1 MGLYISF
8 YGPVYIGRRA
18 TTAYL
23 LSRLV
28 GGGLMGM
35 GWVRDAVLDVIQY
48 VKNIDK
54 AAEILRH
61 EDAFF
66 LTGIYTDTGN
76 VDIKTDVLKY
86 RAYRGFVKYIRGDS
100 ASWDPN
106 LLVEA
111 ISLSAS
117 RALTLLQL
125 NSILAL
131 MEYEV
136 EEKSGTVRRAKDDR
150 LPLAVDLVLGLGKS
164 EVTWLVAAQQAMQ
177 LPLVPLTTSIA
188 RDQAKVAGWKDPE
201 GYKAGLRELAQVIGV
216 ALIND
221 RLAREYSRRY
231 SITKWHYKRYD
242 YYMEQMSDIQQ
253 GQAGFGELDW
263 RLMADKYAPHGL
275 CLYRSLGTLEEVELE
290 GGGKAWRIT
299 IDDQSLTKHAKWLE
313 EYLEKYSYPR
323 ELFESYYRFA
333 SDVSS
338 GKLKGVT
345 SPINSIK
352 ALWRGWV
359 CALYS
364 DLAEASREGDAL
376 RLLMRRPE
384 GLPFNNRNIYLLVGS
399 LAMHRQIT
407 HTYMHL
413 AKLLS
418 DEAKGAAD
426 REAATIRK
434 GVFSQMATT
443 LKTLCAPEGWEKYSD
458 LLKTIPDGPA
468 ISMYEQLFHAPT
480 IAAGMVY
487 SALSSISFT
496 LRLESE
502 IPADPMRL
510 LEEQLPGVASYVAD
524 PRFSESIDLLRR
536 SARLPVG
543 VLDRCYR
550 QIEDMLEIQHLLKGP
565 MSP

>member
-1 MGLYISF
+1 
-8 YGPVYIGRRA
+8 
-18 TTAYL
+18 
-23 LSRLV
+23 
-28 GGGLMGM
+28 LMGM
-35 GWVRDAVLDVIQY
+35 GWVRDAVLDIIQY
-48 VKNIDK
+48 VRNIDK
-54 AAEILRH
+54 AAERLRH

-66 LTGIYTDTGN
+66 LTGIYIDTGD
-76 VDIKTDVLKY
+76 VDIKTESLKY
-86 RAYRGFVKYIRGDS
+86 EAYYGFVKYLRGGS

-106 LLVEA
+106 RLVGA
-111 ISLSAS
+111 ISLSTS

-136 EEKSGTVRRAKDDR
+136 EEKSGTVRRAEDDR

-164 EVTWLVAAQQAMQ
+164 GVTWLVAAQQAMQ
-177 LPLVPLTTSIA
+177 LPLVPLTTNIA
-188 RDQAKVAGWKDPE
+188 RDQARVAGWKDPE

-216 ALIND
+216 SLIND

-242 YYMEQMSDIQQ
+242 YYYREQEQDREQE
-253 GQAGFGELDW
+253 QAELGELDW
-263 RLMADKYAPHGL
+263 SLIADKYAPHGL
-275 CLYRSLGTLEEVELE
+275 CLYQSLGTLEEVELE

-299 IDDQSLTKHAKWLE
+299 VDDQSLTKHAEWLE
-313 EYLEKYSYPR
+313 RYLKEYSYPR
-323 ELFESYYRFA
+323 KFFESYYRFA

-338 GKLKGVT
+338 GKMKGVA
-345 SPINSIK
+345 SPVESIK

-364 DLAEASREGDAL
+364 DLAEASREGKAL

-413 AKLLS
+413 GRILS

-426 REAATIRK
+426 REVYTVRK
-434 GVFSQMATT
+434 GVFSQMANT

-468 ISMYEQLFHAPT
+468 ISIYEQLFHAPT

-487 SALSSISFT
+487 ST
-496 LRLESE
+496 LRSVSLALGLEPE
-502 IPADPMRL
+502 IPPDPMRL

-543 VLDRCYR
+543 VLDKRYR
-550 QIEDMLEIQHLLKGP
+550 QIEDMLEIQHPKVLV
-565 MSP
+565 SP

>member
-1 MGLYISF
+1 M
-8 YGPVYIGRRA
+8 
-18 TTAYL
+18 
-23 LSRLV
+23 
-28 GGGLMGM
+28 MGM
-35 GWVRDAVLDVIQY
+35 GWVRDAVLDIIQY
-48 VKNIDK
+48 VKSIDK

-66 LTGIYTDTGN
+66 LTGIYIDTGD
-76 VDIKTDVLKY
+76 VDIKTEVLKY
-86 RAYRGFVKYIRGDS
+86 RAYHGFVKYLRGDS

-106 LLVEA
+106 LLVGA
-111 ISLSAS
+111 ISLSTS
-117 RALTLLQL
+117 RAITLLQL

-136 EEKSGTVRRAKDDR
+136 EEKSDTVRRAEGDR
-150 LPLAVDLVLGLGKS
+150 LPLAVDLVLGLGES
-164 EVTWLVAAQQAMQ
+164 GVTWLVASQQTMQ
-177 LPLVPLTTSIA
+177 LPLVPLISNIA
-188 RDQAKVAGWKDPE
+188 RGQARVAGWKDPE

-242 YYMEQMSDIQQ
+242 YYMELGSDMQQ
-253 GQAGFGELDW
+253 RQAGFGELDW

-275 CLYRSLGTLEEVELE
+275 CLYRSLGTLEEVKLGE
-290 GGGKAWRIT
+290 GGKAWRIT
-299 IDDQSLTKHAKWLE
+299 VDDQSLTKHAEWLE
-313 EYLEKYSYPR
+313 GYLKEYSYPR
-323 ELFESYYRFA
+323 EFFESYYRFA
-333 SDVSS
+333 SDVLS
-338 GKLKGVT
+338 GKRKGVT
-345 SPINSIK
+345 SPVRSIE

-364 DLAEASREGDAL
+364 DLAEASREGNAL

-384 GLPFNNRNIYLLVGS
+384 GLPFIDRNVHLLVGS

-413 AKLLS
+413 ARTLS
-418 DEAKGAAD
+418 DEAKRAAD

-434 GVFSQMATT
+434 GIFSQMANT
-443 LKTLCAPEGWEKYSD
+443 LKTLCAPEGWERYSD

-468 ISMYEQLFHAPT
+468 ISIYEQLFHAPT
-480 IAAGMVY
+480 IAVGMVY
-487 SALSSISFT
+487 SALSSVSLA
-496 LRLESE
+496 LRLEPE
-502 IPADPMRL
+502 IPPDPMRL
-510 LEEQLPGVASYVAD
+510 LEEQLPDVARYVAD

-543 VLDRCYR
+543 VLDRCYL
-550 QIEDMLEIQHLLKGP
+550 QIEDMLEIQHLLK
-565 MSP
+565 

>member
-1 MGLYISF
+1 M
-8 YGPVYIGRRA
+8 
-18 TTAYL
+18 
-23 LSRLV
+23 
-28 GGGLMGM
+28 MGM
-35 GWVRDAVLDVIQY
+35 EWVRDAVLDIIQY
-48 VKNIDK
+48 VRNIDK
-54 AAEILRH
+54 EVERLRH

-66 LTGIYTDTGN
+66 ITGIYTDTGG
-76 VDIKTDVLKY
+76 VDIKTEVLKY
-86 RAYRGFVKYIRGDS
+86 RAYHGFVKYIRGDS

-111 ISLSAS
+111 ISLSTS

-150 LPLAVDLVLGLGKS
+150 LPLMVDLVLGLGKS
-164 EVTWLVAAQQAMQ
+164 GVTWLVAAQQAMQ
-177 LPLVPLTTSIA
+177 LPLVPLASYKA
-188 RDQAKVAGWKDPE
+188 RGQAKVASWKDPE
-201 GYKAGLRELAQVIGV
+201 GYKAGLREIAQVIGV

-242 YYMEQMSDIQQ
+242 YYREQE
-253 GQAGFGELDW
+253 QAELDWLDW
-263 RLMADKYAPHGL
+263 RLTVDKYAPHGL
-275 CLYRSLGTLEEVELE
+275 CLYRSLGTLEEVKLGE
-290 GGGKAWRIT
+290 GGTAWRIT
-299 IDDQSLTKHAKWLE
+299 VDDQSLTKHAEWLE

-323 ELFESYYRFA
+323 ELFESYHRFA
-333 SDVSS
+333 SDVLS
-338 GKLKGVT
+338 GKMKGVA
-345 SPINSIK
+345 SPINSIE

-364 DLAEASREGDAL
+364 DLAEASREGNAL

-384 GLPFNNRNIYLLVGS
+384 GLPFIDRNVHLLVGS

-413 AKLLS
+413 ARTLS
-418 DEAKGAAD
+418 DEAKRASD

-434 GVFSQMATT
+434 GIFSQMAKT

-468 ISMYEQLFHAPT
+468 ISIYEQLFHAPT
-480 IAAGMVY
+480 IAVGMVY
-487 SALSSISFT
+487 SALSSVSLA
-496 LRLESE
+496 LRLEPE
-502 IPADPMRL
+502 IPPDPMRL
-510 LEEQLPGVASYVAD
+510 LEEQLPDVARYVAD

-550 QIEDMLEIQHLLKGP
+550 QIEDVLEIQHLLKGP

>member
-1 MGLYISF
+1 
-8 YGPVYIGRRA
+8 
-18 TTAYL
+18 
-23 LSRLV
+23 
-28 GGGLMGM
+28 LMGM
-35 GWVRDAVLDVIQY
+35 EWVKDAVLDIIQY
-48 VKNIDK
+48 VRNIDK
-54 AAEILRH
+54 AAERLRH

-66 LTGIYTDTGN
+66 LTGIYIGTGE
-76 VDIKTDVLKY
+76 VDIKTEVLKY
-86 RAYRGFVKYIRGDS
+86 EAYRGFVKYIRGDS

-106 LLVEA
+106 RLVGA
-111 ISLSAS
+111 ISLSTS

-136 EEKSGTVRRAKDDR
+136 EEKSGTVRRAEDDR

-164 EVTWLVAAQQAMQ
+164 GVTWLVAAQQAMQ
-177 LPLVPLTTSIA
+177 LPLVPLTTNIA
-188 RDQAKVAGWKDPE
+188 RDQARVAGWKDPE

-221 RLAREYSRRY
+221 RLAREYPRRY
-231 SITKWHYKRYD
+231 SITKWHYKRYYD
-242 YYMEQMSDIQQ
+242 YREQE
-253 GQAGFGELDW
+253 QAELDW
-263 RLMADKYAPHGL
+263 LDWPLIVDKYAPHGL
-275 CLYRSLGTLEEVELE
+275 CLYQSLGTLEEVELE

-299 IDDQSLTKHAKWLE
+299 VDDQSLTKHAEWLE
-313 EYLEKYSYPR
+313 RYLKEYSYPR

-333 SDVSS
+333 SDVLS
-338 GKLKGVT
+338 GKMKGVA
-345 SPINSIK
+345 SPVRSIE

-364 DLAEASREGDAL
+364 DLAEASREGKAL
-376 RLLMRRPE
+376 RLLMRRPA
-384 GLPFNNRNIYLLVGS
+384 GLPFNNRNIHLLVGS

-413 AKLLS
+413 GRTLS

-426 REAATIRK
+426 REVYTVRK
-434 GVFSQMATT
+434 GVFSQMAST
-443 LKTLCAPEGWEKYSD
+443 LKTLCVAEGWEKYSD

-468 ISMYEQLFHAPT
+468 VSIYEQLFHAPT

-487 SALSSISFT
+487 NALRSVS
-496 LRLESE
+496 LALGLEPE
-502 IPADPMRL
+502 IPPDPMRL
-510 LEEQLPGVASYVAD
+510 LEERLPGVASYVAD

-543 VLDRCYR
+543 VLDKCYC
-550 QIEDMLEIQHLLKGP
+550 QIEDMLEIQQLKGLV
-565 MSP
+565 SL